1 MVFKLTQSA
10 ENRWRKIRGFKLLGD
25 VIDGVEFINGKKEE
39 IETKDNKNRI
49 LANS

>member
-1 MVFKLTQSA
+1 
-10 ENRWRKIRGFKLLGD
+10 LGD